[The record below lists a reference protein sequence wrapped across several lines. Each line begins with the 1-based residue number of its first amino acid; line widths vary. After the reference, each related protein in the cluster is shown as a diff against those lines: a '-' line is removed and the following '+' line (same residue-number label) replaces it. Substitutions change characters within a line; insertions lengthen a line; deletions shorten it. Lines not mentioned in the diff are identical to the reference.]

1 KIKNESRAFDDILQ
15 GSFLDTY
22 KNLYIKTGTMLNWL
36 GENCRGVDFILKLD
50 ADIKVNVHVLSAML
64 LYIHYWSIKRENNI
78 RLMQELFTNTNEL
91 DIKIHKNDS
100 YVQLEKDFLYC
111 SIWDKML
118 VIRDP
123 KQKNFVSITNFPF
136 KYYPPYCSGWAYILK
151 PYIAKKLYRQS
162 LKYLYSSIP
171 NEDALWTGIIASN
184 ANIKIKALNEYYT
197 YKNIKLSTLMNNQE
211 LYRDLSLKRFI
222 TSYLKLHKEPLTAAL
237 FSSNS

>member
-1 KIKNESRAFDDILQ
+1 
-15 GSFLDTY
+15 
-22 KNLYIKTGTMLNWL
+22 MLNWL